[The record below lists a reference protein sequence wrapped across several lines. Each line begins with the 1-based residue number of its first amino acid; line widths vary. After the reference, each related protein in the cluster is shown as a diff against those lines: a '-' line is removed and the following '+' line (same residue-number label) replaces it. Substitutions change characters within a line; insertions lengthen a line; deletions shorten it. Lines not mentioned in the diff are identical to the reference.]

1 MVPPQHHPCPLVH
14 WPRPTTTV
22 VQLNNRLILN
32 RMREAINPSTNQN
45 GLRGKTQNSLSV
57 SRSVKTH
64 RGGEKEQHACLASA
78 GWKMLKILKTYRIP
92 PHLLGVTKSTYTNT
106 TSCVVPP
113 FILIIV
119 LNYVN
124 PHEDL
129 GFTITPSKSRRV
141 GPVHLSHP
149 DVADDTED
157 APRTSGESGVETV
170 Q

>member
-1 MVPPQHHPCPLVH
+1 
-14 WPRPTTTV
+14 
-22 VQLNNRLILN
+22 
-32 RMREAINPSTNQN
+32 
-45 GLRGKTQNSLSV
+45 
-57 SRSVKTH
+57 VKTH

-113 FILIIV
+113 LIFIIV
-119 LNYVN
+119 LNYTHVN

-157 APRTSGESGVETV
+157 AQELVARVEWRQCNKVGLHLNATKTESMAYRPDHDLDL
-170 Q
+170 